1 MSTKKVLVDTDIGPD
16 CDDVAAL
23 AMMNIYANR
32 GMCEILGIGHCTS
45 NPYGAGTIDTINL
58 YYGHENI
65 PIGTY
70 YGANFLTDEACMKY
84 NRHLTQTMP
93 NRYKDSQPEPAVK
106 MYRRILAEQEEHSV
120 EFVAIGPLNNLSD
133 LLNSAPDEVS
143 PLSGVQLVGKKVI
156 RLVSMAGVFPCADMK
171 QREKNKQI
179 TGKSIYEHEEYN
191 VMCDVAAA
199 QNVVDKWPT
208 PRVFLGFEAGLVET
222 CGILQ
227 KTAPQDHPV
236 RVAYQL
242 YTENGYRFSWD
253 LLTMEY
259 AIDVNCGHYKTSALG
274 RVMFD
279 NMGRTQW
286 LEDVDG
292 VDRFV
297 EWAAPEEK
305 IASDINSLL
314 QNG

>member
-1 MSTKKVLVDTDIGPD
+1 MTEK
-16 CDDVAAL
+16 
-23 AMMNIYANR
+23 
-32 GMCEILGIGHCTS
+32 
-45 NPYGAGTIDTINL
+45 
-58 YYGHENI
+58 
-65 PIGTY
+65 
-70 YGANFLTDEACMKY
+70 
-84 NRHLTQTMP
+84 
-93 NRYKDSQPEPAVK
+93 
-106 MYRRILAEQEEHSV
+106 